1 MQKNVVFTNLQTK
14 IPSCIKVK
22 QWLNDWIK
30 TTLAVQSF
38 NVALESS
45 PLETNTI
52 GQLLPGVNTIQLYT
66 FFTRINEFLFLLQVS
81 LIKTME
87 IFFNLLVANMYK
99 RLKQAQ
105 GLQAVNQIERVWPVC
120 NHLGVCRLS
129 ALVSWNLKWTQCPFS
144 SAATLSLTLHFPAA
158 TPFVGC
164 HNRSVESYTSPLHA
178 LG

>member
-1 MQKNVVFTNLQTK
+1 M
-14 IPSCIKVK
+14 
-22 QWLNDWIK
+22 K

-52 GQLLPGVNTIQLYT
+52 GQLLPGVNTIQLYA

-105 GLQAVNQIERVWPVC
+105 GLQAVNQIERV
-120 NHLGVCRLS
+120 
-129 ALVSWNLKWTQCPFS
+129 
-144 SAATLSLTLHFPAA
+144 
-158 TPFVGC
+158 
-164 HNRSVESYTSPLHA
+164 
-178 LG
+178 